1 MHGTVDDL
9 LSAEFPLGMS
19 NVQHSSET
27 LNNGV
32 QGNIMEGLDDL
43 FSDDYTPIGATAS
56 SNHTMATLHMPSH
69 PQHTQALTP
78 TLQFPSTSHSPQ
90 KQPSPMPPHRL
101 LQEQNRILQQPS
113 ATGQDSP
120 SAVPA
125 RLPGHPGSIPGV
137 HHAGHQPQQL
147 PMTPS
152 HLSQSPHLS
161 PAASHVTLSA
171 QSILPTRP
179 QQPSSLAQQFSPQP
193 AQHLQP
199 SITNRPAF
207 QQQSPMSGLSLAQA
221 QAVQA
226 QALAQAQAQSL
237 AANGPGDAPSI
248 PIAQA
253 GSPLHHI
260 LSSVPP
266 GIAQQVT
273 NLFALLQTNAVTPS
287 EFLAR
292 AKTLLDG
299 PQFEILDSIRRR
311 HGGAVRPT
319 GDGAQPSPTV
329 SAANSTPGTP
339 SPSAATSA
347 TPTASATSVQAG
359 RVGGIQGVSLPSA
372 TPSTALPTLSQPQ
385 STSIAATSLP
395 PTSSLQSAPVRK
407 RNTDSATTS
416 TAPSESKV
424 ASKRVKTDHQLTGAN
439 GPTAYV
445 ASPSVPP
452 SFPSTP
458 GPSTPGGVSSPGVF
472 NRVSL
477 PGQQKGPAATPG
489 AGPAAG
495 TAGGAIGAGGGAGGS
510 GAGAGGSGASRSS
523 ASNMERTN
531 YDNIT
536 DVMGYVGV
544 DLKEES
550 DNIMR
555 DNDGYTKSGG
565 GSDGQDRTRVQNFI
579 SAKLLKEIVERIAKS
594 HKLDTFE
601 PDVLAYLAMATQER
615 LRGLSEQMILAS
627 KHRGRAAAT
636 APPPMYDENHPMYKV
651 VITHDTKR
659 QLLAIERVE
668 REEET
673 KRKEQIA
680 ERERRLAAGED
691 LDENGE
697 PRMASGAG
705 AGGAGG
711 LAGAGGGGP
720 KKGKKPKEG
729 GPGVSARNMTEEARK
744 KVANQTALGFA
755 GGSGRTYS
763 WMMGSGGAGGGGGGG
778 GDGGAASPLPS
789 VSTPGASSSGAAGVA
804 SAGSPSASGSVGVP
818 GASGSAKPALS
829 RGGTISASLAA
840 AGSGGSVGGVGSP
853 GGVSGVFSTST
864 LTLPSAGAAGVGG
877 GASAAPLGSPPA
889 SLTRGSTAAG
899 GGSMILPP
907 STVGRPSGLRDG
919 TRKVNVKDALFC
931 LERDRGG
938 GGGEG
943 SGQRVLIKSYVKWLK

>member
-1 MHGTVDDL
+1 MSSNNSNTTPQSNGSVDNTPTASGSHPGNTGANGLNQTSHGQPGVPLMHGTVDDL

-161 PAASHVTLSA
+161 PAASHVSLSA

-347 TPTASATSVQAG
+347 TPTASATSVQTG

-416 TAPSESKV
+416 TASSE
-424 ASKRVKTDHQLTGAN
+424 
-439 GPTAYV
+439 
-445 ASPSVPP
+445 
-452 SFPSTP
+452 
-458 GPSTPGGVSSPGVF
+458 
-472 NRVSL
+472 
-477 PGQQKGPAATPG
+477 
-489 AGPAAG
+489 
-495 TAGGAIGAGGGAGGS
+495 
-510 GAGAGGSGASRSS
+510 RSS

-579 SAKLLKEIVERIAKS
+579 SAKLLKEIVERI
-594 HKLDTFE
+594 
-601 PDVLAYLAMATQER
+601 
-615 LRGLSEQMILAS
+615 
-627 KHRGRAAAT
+627 
-636 APPPMYDENHPMYKV
+636 
-651 VITHDTKR
+651 
-659 QLLAIERVE
+659 
-668 REEET
+668 
-673 KRKEQIA
+673 
-680 ERERRLAAGED
+680 
-691 LDENGE
+691 
-697 PRMASGAG
+697 
-705 AGGAGG
+705 GG
-711 LAGAGGGGP
+711 
-720 KKGKKPKEG
+720 
-729 GPGVSARNMTEEARK
+729 
-744 KVANQTALGFA
+744 
-755 GGSGRTYS
+755 
-763 WMMGSGGAGGGGGGG
+763 
-778 GDGGAASPLPS
+778 
-789 VSTPGASSSGAAGVA
+789 
-804 SAGSPSASGSVGVP
+804 
-818 GASGSAKPALS
+818 
-829 RGGTISASLAA
+829 
-840 AGSGGSVGGVGSP
+840 
-853 GGVSGVFSTST
+853 
-864 LTLPSAGAAGVGG
+864 
-877 GASAAPLGSPPA
+877 
-889 SLTRGSTAAG
+889 
-899 GGSMILPP
+899 
-907 STVGRPSGLRDG
+907 
-919 TRKVNVKDALFC
+919 C
-931 LERDRGG
+931 HC
-938 GGGEG
+938 
-943 SGQRVLIKSYVKWLK
+943 